1 MILRLIGD
9 FERISDHGVGVLESS
24 EELKQKEMSLS
35 EPAYAELRVL
45 TGAVDEIVD
54 LSLRA
59 FRDNDLEAAA
69 RVEPLEQVID
79 GLKDQLRARHIDRL
93 QQGACTIEAGFIWSD
108 ILTDLERAADH
119 CSNIA
124 ASVIDMAQHNMN
136 LHESLRA
143 VRSGSDAEYEQL
155 FQAYSEQFS
164 LAK

>member
-1 MILRLIGD
+1 M
-9 FERISDHGVGVLESS
+9 
-24 EELKQKEMSLS
+24 
-35 EPAYAELRVL
+35 AN
-45 TGAVDEIVD
+45 AVNEIMD

-69 RVEPLEQVID
+69 HVEPLEQVID
-79 GLKDQLRARHIDRL
+79 SLKDQLRARHIERL

-124 ASVIDMAQHNMN
+124 ASVIDVAQHNMN

-143 VRSGSDAEYEQL
+143 VRSGNDSEFEQQ
-155 FQAYSEQFS
+155 FRAYSERFS